1 MLATF
6 TTDVSSGQYICIYL
20 HPIKNIL
27 AGNKK
32 LLCVFLFQT
41 ITKKKLV
48 TSSQP
53 LFRLVFHLGFCH
65 TATLVARCYRTYV
78 DVQSHSHLHTLVDVI
93 KHQSELW
100 GQENKV
106 QQTQNKCVTWPKNVL
121 STWFWKLFNTEEYKC
136 CRDIHLFHFDDD
148 TKQMSHDLH
157 LILRWRT
164 EPLIGLHT
172 VQPAS
177 LQGSSDR
184 QAARVSC
191 SIRSETISL
200 NIQRA
205 CSS

>member
-20 HPIKNIL
+20 HRIKNVL

-48 TSSQP
+48 TTSSQP

-65 TATLVARCYRTYV
+65 TATLVLAVIGRMWMF
-78 DVQSHSHLHTLVDVI
+78 SHIHTVTRSSTWSNMSI
-93 KHQSELW
+93 KQ
-100 GQENKV
+100 NKV
-106 QQTQNKCVTWPKNVL
+106 QQTQNKCVTWPRNVL

-148 TKQMSHDLH
+148 TKQMSHDLQ
-157 LILRWRT
+157 LILVWRT

-191 SIRSETISL
+191 SIRSETSSL